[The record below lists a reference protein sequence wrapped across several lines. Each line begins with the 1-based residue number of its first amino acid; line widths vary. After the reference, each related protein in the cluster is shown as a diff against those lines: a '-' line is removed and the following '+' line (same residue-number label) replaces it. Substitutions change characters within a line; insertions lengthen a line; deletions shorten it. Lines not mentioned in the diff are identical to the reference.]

1 LHQRPSGI
9 DPKKEDLKKESEK
22 VSVKG
27 IGVTEYVPLRSEGGL
42 YSETRD
48 VIYNPEAQ
56 RAKQEVEVVAL
67 DFMMEYARQKDWTPE
82 DVHEE
87 NSGYDIVSR
96 REDTCQRAKRTIS
109 RIYSGVRI
117 LSLRRTRENL
127 EALETRNE
135 PHGQASQEC
144 LAHYRPFGAFK
155 TYVKRY
161 VEPYKVEVG
170 GKIEEDWPTPYCSS
184 TRRSLRCSSC

>member
-1 LHQRPSGI
+1 
-9 DPKKEDLKKESEK
+9 
-22 VSVKG
+22 
-27 IGVTEYVPLRSEGGL
+27 VPLRSEGGL

-109 RIYSGVRI
+109 RIYPGVRI

-127 EALETRNE
+127 
-135 PHGQASQEC
+135 
-144 LAHYRPFGAFK
+144 
-155 TYVKRY
+155 
-161 VEPYKVEVG
+161 
-170 GKIEEDWPTPYCSS
+170 
-184 TRRSLRCSSC
+184 